1 MAKRASL
8 LALLSVVAA
17 PLLASAAVAAF
28 DKVGHQLV
36 CQCGC
41 NQILLECNHVG
52 CPVSPVMIR
61 ELQGQIASGLSSTGV
76 FNWFVSKYGAIVLA
90 APIRGGFDVVAW
102 ITPFVVLALGT
113 LGVVWLVKFWHHR
126 GSHLQPAFAE
136 SSPEGP
142 ASDQL
147 RARIRQEIDDD

>member
-1 MAKRASL
+1 MARRASL
-8 LALLSVVAA
+8 LTMLSVIGA
-17 PLLASAAVAAF
+17 PLLASAAASSF
-28 DKVGHQLV
+28 DKLGHQLV

-61 ELQGQIASGLSSTGV
+61 ELQEQVASGLSGTGV

-90 APIRGGFDVVAW
+90 APVRGGFDVIAW

-126 GSHLQPAFAE
+126 HSYLQPAFPE
-136 SSPEGP
+136 IPREGP

-147 RARIRQEIDDD
+147 RARIRQETDAD